1 MTKRQKTWTPTA
13 IKRLR
18 KRRRESQ
25 TAFGLALDVSIMTV
39 SRWER
44 GVSVPAPQQ
53 RTALDDLAKDTVRD
67 LAVEGGLNA

>member
-1 MTKRQKTWTPTA
+1 MTKRQKTWTPTR

-18 KRRRESQ
+18 RKEAMSQ
-25 TAFGLALDVSIMTV
+25 TAFGLSLGVSIMTV

-53 RTALDDLAKDTVRD
+53 RTALDDLAEDT
-67 LAVEGGLNA
+67 AGA

>member
-1 MTKRQKTWTPTA
+1 MTKRQKTWTSTA

-18 KRRRESQ
+18 KRRRASQ
-25 TAFGLALDVSIMTV
+25 TAFGILLGVSIMTV

-53 RTALDDLAKDTVRD
+53 RTALDKLMG
-67 LAVEGGLNA
+67 EPSNG

>member
-18 KRRRESQ
+18 KRLREPQQ
-25 TAFGLALDVSIMTV
+25 TFGLHLGVTLMTV

-44 GVSVPAPQQ
+44 GVSVPAAQQ
-53 RTALDDLAKDTVRD
+53 RAALDKLVG
-67 LAVEGGLNA
+67 VQPNA

>member
-18 KRRRESQ
+18 KRRLASQ
-25 TAFGLALDVSIMTV
+25 TDFGIQLGVSIMTV

-44 GVSVPAPQQ
+44 GTTKPAPRQLV
-53 RTALDDLAKDTVRD
+53 ALDDLAEDT
-67 LAVEGGLNA
+67 ASA